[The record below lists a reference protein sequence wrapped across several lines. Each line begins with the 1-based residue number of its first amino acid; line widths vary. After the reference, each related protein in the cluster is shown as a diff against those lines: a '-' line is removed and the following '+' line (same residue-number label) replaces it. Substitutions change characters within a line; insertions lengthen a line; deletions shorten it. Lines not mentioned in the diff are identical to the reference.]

1 MKKILNSG
9 CIRIFVSVAL
19 VLSSFS
25 CMKDD
30 NDDAKCGQEDSYI
43 QTDITTYSL
52 ASEDKLALGAGE
64 YVIRRCRLY
73 AFDGDKLDNTVY
85 FDNIT
90 SGNLGEYVARMKV
103 TQTTTKKL
111 YCIINE
117 PDNAE
122 MRSKLA
128 LINNPAA
135 FAQIEYTLADYVNE
149 AYNSDATFG
158 ATDFCL
164 PMYGETPTTF
174 STVTSTPETDIPI
187 SMTVTRAVARVDVYL
202 QPSRDI
208 RADAIKINSDTKF
221 DILNTRAKGYMAPT
235 QVPSE
240 GLIDIENAASGPASA
255 LAIPV
260 RNEAD
265 NAAAKRVF
273 TFYTPERSQGAGSE
287 LGFKLKNVDFNG
299 VKKSYTVSI
308 NATGTNGLTKIE
320 RNKSHKLICTFAAQ
334 YMEII
339 FTATVT
345 KWDAGGIDGYANVD
359 GDGNYHGDTSVVY
372 PWDDG
377 GTGGDIEVN

>member
-9 CIRIFVSVAL
+9 CIRIFVAAVL
-19 VLSSFS
+19 FLSSFS
-25 CMKDD
+25 CVKDD
-30 NDDAKCGQEDSYI
+30 NGDAECGQGDSYI

-90 SGNLGEYVARMKV
+90 TGNLGEYVARMKV

-122 MRSKLA
+122 MHSMLA
-128 LINNPAA
+128 LINKPAA
-135 FAQIEYTLADYVNE
+135 FAQIEYTLADYVNK

-164 PMYGETPTTF
+164 PMYGETPTAF

-202 QPSRDI
+202 QTSRDI
-208 RADAIKINSDTKF
+208 IADAIKINSDTKF
-221 DILNTRAKGYMAPT
+221 DILNTRAKGYIAPT
-235 QVPSE
+235 QVPSD

-273 TFYTPERSQGAGSE
+273 TFYTPERSQGTGTE

-308 NATGTNGLTKIE
+308 NAAGASGLTKIE

-334 YMEII
+334 YAEII
-339 FTATVT
+339 FYSTVT
-345 KWDAGGIDGYANVD
+345 KWDDGGIDGDVVVD
-359 GDGNYHGDTSVVY
+359 EDGNYLGDVSIVY
-372 PWDDG
+372 PWEETPEG
-377 GTGGDIEVN
+377 NVDIH

>member
-1 MKKILNSG
+1 M
-9 CIRIFVSVAL
+9 CFRAAVVVSVL
-19 VLSSFS
+19 LSAVS
-25 CMKDD
+25 CVKED
-30 NDDAKCGQEDSYI
+30 NANLYECGNSSYI
-43 QTDITTYSL
+43 ETDISTYSK

-122 MRSKLA
+122 MHSKLA

-135 FAQIEYTLADYVNE
+135 FAQIEYTLADYVNKV
-149 AYNSDATFG
+149 YNSDATFG

-202 QPSRDI
+202 QTSRDI
-208 RADAIKINSDTKF
+208 RANAIKINSDTKF

-235 QVPSE
+235 QVPSD

-273 TFYTPERSQGAGSE
+273 TFYTPERSQGADSE

-345 KWDAGGIDGYANVD
+345 KWDDGGIDGYVD
-359 GDGNYHGDTSVVY
+359 VSGGENYHGDTSIIY
-372 PWDDG
+372 PWTEG
-377 GTGGDIEVN
+377 GNGSDIDVH